1 MKRRDTGGDV
11 TLRIRSADL
20 SSAPPRRVAAD
31 QFVARLG
38 SGGLGCT
45 SYVVARREGTAPGW
59 IVLDYAAE
67 GRERV
72 WRQTRSHADDVLSYV
87 LVEDDSSSGY
97 ITID

>member
-1 MKRRDTGGDV
+1 MKRREARGDV
-11 TLRIRSADL
+11 TLRIRSAEL
-20 SSAPPRRVAAD
+20 SLTPPPRVAAD
-31 QFVARLG
+31 EFVARLG

-45 SYVVARREGTAPGW
+45 SYVVARREGTAPEW

-72 WRQTRSHADDVLSYV
+72 WRQVPSHADDVLSYV

-97 ITID
+97 VTIA